1 MKFTN
6 YYNLR
11 EALEKLTDEDL
22 ETLSKGEVSEGFLA
36 MNEED
41 EINEDE
47 LEKLVKAGKAK
58 WITAQGHHTCVDN
71 DGNILIGKFKGT
83 NMSDISTVAQKA
95 RK

>member
-1 MKFTN
+1 MKFTQ

-36 MNEED
+36 INED

-71 DGNILIGKFKGT
+71 DGNILSGKFKGT
-83 NMSDISTVAQKA
+83 NMSDISSVAQKA
-95 RK
+95 HK

>member
-1 MKFTN
+1 MKFTQ

-36 MNEED
+36 INED

-47 LEKLVKAGKAK
+47 LEKLVKDGKAK
-58 WITAQGHHTCVDN
+58 WITAQGHRTCIDN
-71 DGNILIGKFKGT
+71 NGNILSGKFKGT
-83 NMSDISTVAQKA
+83 NMSDISSVALKTH
-95 RK
+95 K